1 MYYFMRVKHFFLI
14 LVAGAILAVGNGF
27 RMSLGIY
34 VPDLLSSTAFGASI
48 IGLTYGVFNLMWGA
62 MSPIAGAFAEQKGYV
77 KTFLVGFV
85 GVSLSF
91 YVASLAVDPI
101 HFLLGLG
108 LLGGLSAGVIS
119 VPVVIGGV
127 SKYFDDDKSRSTV
140 IGILMSLAATGMFIF
155 TPINQYLVTA
165 FGWSISFQLVALFYL
180 FFIPMSF
187 IFFLKKPLPKNKK
200 KLTERKILEVISFAL
215 KNKSYQYLILGFFVC
230 GLHVALIS
238 NYLPVFAKIKGLE
251 TTIAA
256 TGLTLV
262 GLFNMIG
269 TLISGRV
276 SGFIKKKYVLSFIYF
291 TRSIVIAL
299 LLVLPTNNFIIITFS
314 CLIGLLWLSTV
325 PPTSGIVANLF
336 GTRYLSTLFGIV
348 MVSHQCGAFV
358 GSFVGGLVIDLYGS
372 LDLAWILAI
381 IISLFSAFIHFPIIE
396 KKQSEEVFA

>member
-1 MYYFMRVKHFFLI
+1 MKKFFLI
-14 LVAGAILAVGNGF
+14 LIAGSILAVGNGF

-34 VPDLLSSTAFGASI
+34 VPDLLTSTVFGASA
-48 IGLTYGVFNLMWGA
+48 IGLTYGIFNLMWGS

-77 KTFLVGFV
+77 KTFFIGFI

-91 YVASLAVDPI
+91 YVTSLAITPI

-108 LLGGLSAGVIS
+108 LIGGISAGVIS

-140 IGILMSLAATGMFIF
+140 TGILMSIAASGMFIF
-155 TPINQYLVTA
+155 TPINQYLVSA
-165 FGWSISFQLVALFYL
+165 FGWSLSFQIVAFFYL
-180 FFIPMSF
+180 LFIPMAF
-187 IFFLKKPLPKNKK
+187 IFLLKKPEPKVKK
-200 KLTERKILEVISFAL
+200 KLTERRILDVVTFAF
-215 KNKSYQYLILGFFVC
+215 KDKSYRYLILGFFVC

-238 NYLPVFAKIKGLE
+238 NYLPVFAQLKGLE

-276 SGFIKKKYVLSFIYF
+276 SGFVKKKYVLSFIYF
-291 TRSIVIAL
+291 TRAIVIAL
-299 LLVLPTNNFIIITFS
+299 LLILPTSNFIIIAFS
-314 CLIGLLWLSTV
+314 CVIGLLWLSTV

-336 GTRYLSTLFGIV
+336 GTRYLSTLFGVV

-358 GSFVGGLVIDLYGS
+358 GSFVGGLVIDIYGS

-381 IISLFSAFIHFPIIE
+381 IISLFSGFIHFPIIE
-396 KKQSEEVFA
+396 KKESDEVFA

>member
-1 MYYFMRVKHFFLI
+1 MKKFFLI
-14 LVAGAILAVGNGF
+14 LIAGSILAVGNGF

-34 VPDLLSSTAFGASI
+34 VPDLLASTVFGASA
-48 IGLTYGVFNLMWGA
+48 IGLTYGIFNLMWGS

-77 KTFLVGFV
+77 KTFLIGFV

-91 YVASLAVDPI
+91 YVTSLAVTPI

-108 LLGGLSAGVIS
+108 LIGGISAGVIS

-140 IGILMSLAATGMFIF
+140 TGILMSIAASGMFIF
-155 TPINQYLVTA
+155 TPINQYLVSA
-165 FGWSISFQLVALFYL
+165 FGWSLSFQIVAFFYL
-180 FFIPMSF
+180 LFIPMAF
-187 IFFLKKPLPKNKK
+187 IFLLKKPEPKVKK
-200 KLTERKILEVISFAL
+200 ELTERKILDVVTFAF
-215 KNKSYQYLILGFFVC
+215 KDKSYRYLILGFFVC

-238 NYLPVFAKIKGLE
+238 NYLPVFAQLKGLE

-276 SGFIKKKYVLSFIYF
+276 SGFVKKKYILSFIYF
-291 TRSIVIAL
+291 TRAIVIAL
-299 LLVLPTNNFIIITFS
+299 LLILPTSNFIIIAFS
-314 CLIGLLWLSTV
+314 CVIGLLWLSTV

-336 GTRYLSTLFGIV
+336 GTRYLSTLFGVV

-358 GSFVGGLVIDLYGS
+358 GSFVGGLVIDIYGS

-396 KKQSEEVFA
+396 KKESEEVFA